1 MSDEW
6 PKYNAESHGGLPP
19 TEHEEAVPACLDCQT
34 WCSLSQPCRCCLL
47 ADMEALTAR
56 AEKAEAALER
66 VREAIERP
74 VPGLRQMSGLWLA
87 ECIKVALGGPD
98 DTPFPDDD
106 GWM

>member
-1 MSDEW
+1 MNDEW

-56 AEKAEAALER
+56 AEKAEAALAR
-66 VREAIERP
+66 VQGEVDDFAFTGW
-74 VPGLRQMSGLWLA
+74 VPTSH
-87 ECIKVALGGPD
+87 ITDALGGGD
-98 DTPFPDDD
+98 DE
-106 GWM
+106 